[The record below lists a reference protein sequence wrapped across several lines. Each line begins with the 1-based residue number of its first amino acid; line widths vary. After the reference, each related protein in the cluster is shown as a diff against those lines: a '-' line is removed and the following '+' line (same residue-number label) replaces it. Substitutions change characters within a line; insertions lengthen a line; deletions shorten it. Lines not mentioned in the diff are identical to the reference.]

1 MKNARF
7 KARSFD
13 KNKYDKSDKR
23 SLSDSSSVKK
33 LPVARV

>member
-23 SLSDSSSVKK
+23 SLSDSGSVKK
-33 LPVARV
+33 LTIARI